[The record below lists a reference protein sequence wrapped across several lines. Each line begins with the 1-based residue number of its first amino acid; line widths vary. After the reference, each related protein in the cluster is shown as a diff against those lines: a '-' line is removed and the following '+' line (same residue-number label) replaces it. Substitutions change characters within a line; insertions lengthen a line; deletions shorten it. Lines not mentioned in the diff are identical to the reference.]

1 MTLLLHVRAPFLHLP
16 ARWPERLLM
25 PSYSH
30 RPRDLPLPFLL
41 PFPFRGTPLR
51 VHHGST
57 QGTLTCGHLQF
68 ESNREP
74 PTTSKSRDMK
84 SPASSPLSPLRSSPS
99 QFSSQY
105 STPMPS
111 TVLLLPLTM

>member
-84 SPASSPLSPLRSSPS
+84 SPASSPLFTPLPPNSLHNIPLRCRP
-99 QFSSQY
+99 QFY
-105 STPMPS
+105 YY
-111 TVLLLPLTM
+111 PLQCS